1 MQEIAEIDTGNEE
14 ESGAG
19 EKEEGRSLSADTGL
33 FPQERRSSEEVVTT
47 AHAHTSLST
56 DPDPTLLTRS

>member
-1 MQEIAEIDTGNEE
+1 MIPAAKRKAEREREGGVRALSVDTC
-14 ESGAG
+14 
-19 EKEEGRSLSADTGL
+19 L